1 MLQFPL
7 AIFKNFV
14 IFSMNAGSLERTV
27 RMATNRFHPGFS
39 PLSVLVCVFA
49 MIRPLASQ
57 DAEWYCTS
65 GSEKFAHRAAP
76 EWQPFDGTGHRVI
89 TLDTGAV
96 FQTMDGFGGCF
107 NEKGWDAL
115 SYLAPEE
122 RRKTLADLF
131 DPEGRCRFTLCR
143 MPVGAS
149 DYALDWYS
157 LDDLA
162 EDRSM
167 KSFSLD
173 RDRKY
178 LIPYIQSALLL
189 RPDLKIWG
197 SPWCPPAWMK
207 VNRHY
212 ACQGM
217 EEASRLRWEPAVLS
231 AYALYL
237 SKYVQSYRKE
247 GIPVFAVHVQ
257 NEPYA
262 CQIFP
267 SCLWTGEMLRDFIRD
282 YLVPRFDRD
291 GVNAEIWLGT
301 LNHGDV
307 RVYADVVF
315 GDPVCRSRVAGVG
328 YQWDGKW
335 AVEETH
341 RKYPEKRIWQTE
353 SECGDGSNDMRAA
366 LYTFS
371 LMKRYFEGGASAYL
385 YWNMILDE
393 TGGSTWGWKQNSL
406 ISVNR
411 YTRTVKYND
420 EYFLMAHLSHF
431 VQPGAARIGTTG
443 YDDDAFAFRNPDGS
457 IVLLAANPSFTTRE
471 LTIRLGGRMIRRS
484 LPDGS
489 ISTFIIR

>member
-1 MLQFPL
+1 MTSNSLRSKCSFL
-7 AIFKNFV
+7 V
-14 IFSMNAGSLERTV
+14 ILFCS
-27 RMATNRFHPGFS
+27 FI
-39 PLSVLVCVFA
+39 
-49 MIRPLASQ
+49 MIQPLASQ
-57 DAEWYCTS
+57 KAEWVCTS
-65 GSEKFAHRAAP
+65 GSEKFARKTVSA
-76 EWQPFDGTGHRVI
+76 WQVFDGAEHRVVI
-89 TLDTGAV
+89 VDPGVV

-115 SYLAPEE
+115 SYLSPEE
-122 RRKTLADLF
+122 RREALAALF
-131 DPEGRCRFTLCR
+131 DPAGRCRFTLCR
-143 MPVGAS
+143 MPIGAS
-149 DYALDWYS
+149 DYGLDWYS
-157 LDDLA
+157 LNDVP
-162 EDRSM
+162 EDFAM

-189 RPDLKIWG
+189 QPDLKIWG

-217 EEASRLRWEPAVLS
+217 EETSRLRWEPAVLS

-291 GVNAEIWLGT
+291 GVDAEIWLGT
-301 LNHGDV
+301 INHGDV
-307 RVYADVVF
+307 RAYADVVF
-315 GDPVCRSRVAGVG
+315 GDPVCRNRVTGVG

-335 AVEETH
+335 AAAETH
-341 RKYPEKRIWQTE
+341 RRYPDKKIWQTE
-353 SECGDGSNDMRAA
+353 SECGDGSNDMKAA

-371 LMKRYFEGGASAYL
+371 LMKKYFEGGASAYL

-406 ISVNR
+406 LSVNR

-420 EYFLMAHLSHF
+420 EFYGMAHLSHF
-431 VQPGAARIGTTG
+431 VLPGAVRIGTRG
-443 YDDDAFAFRNPDGS
+443 YDEDAFAFENPDGS
-457 IVLLAANPSFTTRE
+457 IVLLTANPGFTARE
-471 LTIRLGGRMIRRS
+471 LTIRLGDRMVRVTV
-484 LPDGS
+484 PDGS
-489 ISTFIIR
+489 INTFVVRK